1 MNKISLI
8 RTIIILIE
16 EIFHYLFFFIFT
28 KNIKSKRNFLPPY
41 EDILKIRLKSSKNKI
56 NFKAKS
62 NIDLLKIRFYS
73 SVKENF
79 YFEYIFFSKNKI
91 FDINKNFSNKI
102 EQINFY
108 NPLSMSKK
116 NIYLSIVS
124 RNFLFRKRL
133 ESFIKEILSKINKLK
148 KKKLIIYTFPKTGS
162 TTFLSTAKKYNIEV
176 IKIHNEKIDYKNR
189 ILKNINFFL
198 GENNKKYL
206 KYDLKQL
213 NQIKDG
219 EKFQNDFS
227 KSQFKKFETSKNHKV
242 YVSIFRDHRIAF
254 ISSMFQSNYKIF
266 EAKKYNNRDILN
278 FCNKRFFDFK
288 LYYNEYIKNY
298 YKRFN
303 LDLNNFEKFE
313 SGFVYKIDNCT
324 FYIISFKNLQKFIK
338 ELLEKEYQIK
348 NPVLQNDNLT
358 INKSYYQ
365 QYNFV
370 KKKFLSNKNYPTEKK
385 FREIIKL
392 ESFLNIK

>member
-1 MNKISLI
+1 MI
-8 RTIIILIE
+8 
-16 EIFHYLFFFIFT
+16 
-28 KNIKSKRNFLPPY
+28 
-41 EDILKIRLKSSKNKI
+41 
-56 NFKAKS
+56 
-62 NIDLLKIRFYS
+62 
-73 SVKENF
+73 
-79 YFEYIFFSKNKI
+79 
-91 FDINKNFSNKI
+91 
-102 EQINFY
+102 
-108 NPLSMSKK
+108 
-116 NIYLSIVS
+116 
-124 RNFLFRKRL
+124 
-133 ESFIKEILSKINKLK
+133 
-148 KKKLIIYTFPKTGS
+148 
-162 TTFLSTAKKYNIEV
+162 
-176 IKIHNEKIDYKNR
+176 
-189 ILKNINFFL
+189 FFL

-206 KYDLKQL
+206 KYDIKQF

-219 EKFQNDFS
+219 EKFQNDSAKF
-227 KSQFKKFETSKNHKV
+227 QFKKFEISKNHKV

>member
-1 MNKISLI
+1 
-8 RTIIILIE
+8 
-16 EIFHYLFFFIFT
+16 
-28 KNIKSKRNFLPPY
+28 
-41 EDILKIRLKSSKNKI
+41 
-56 NFKAKS
+56 
-62 NIDLLKIRFYS
+62 
-73 SVKENF
+73 
-79 YFEYIFFSKNKI
+79 
-91 FDINKNFSNKI
+91 
-102 EQINFY
+102 
-108 NPLSMSKK
+108 
-116 NIYLSIVS
+116 
-124 RNFLFRKRL
+124 
-133 ESFIKEILSKINKLK
+133 
-148 KKKLIIYTFPKTGS
+148 
-162 TTFLSTAKKYNIEV
+162 
-176 IKIHNEKIDYKNR
+176 
-189 ILKNINFFL
+189 
-198 GENNKKYL
+198 
-206 KYDLKQL
+206 
-213 NQIKDG
+213 
-219 EKFQNDFS
+219 
-227 KSQFKKFETSKNHKV
+227 
-242 YVSIFRDHRIAF
+242 
-254 ISSMFQSNYKIF
+254 MFQSNYKIF